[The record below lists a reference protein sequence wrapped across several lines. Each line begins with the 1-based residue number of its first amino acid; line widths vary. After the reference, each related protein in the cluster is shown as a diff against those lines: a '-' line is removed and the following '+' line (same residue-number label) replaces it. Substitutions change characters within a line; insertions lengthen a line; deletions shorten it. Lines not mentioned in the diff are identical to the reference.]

1 VQAKEVR
8 KRLDEE
14 GMRRSIW
21 LLGLATLLF
30 AVLAVGALAG
40 SLPGRGGSSGS
51 GAQTPDASL
60 ITSDQAVAMAKEWIA
75 GGTQAGA
82 VRDLLSNLVCSGYY
96 QAGGTWDV
104 RCRLP
109 WIPAEA
115 YFFRVLEVSGQ
126 VTAETEATVTF
137 VRLLRQWGHVP
148 EP

>member
-1 VQAKEVR
+1 
-8 KRLDEE
+8 
-14 GMRRSIW
+14 MRRSIW

-30 AVLAVGALAG
+30 AVLVVGALVG
-40 SLPGRGGSSGS
+40 SLPGRRGPSASGV
-51 GAQTPDASL
+51 QTPDASL
-60 ITSDQAVAMAKEWIA
+60 ITSDQAVAMVKEWIA
-75 GGTQAGA
+75 GGTEVRA
-82 VRDLLSNLVCSGYY
+82 VEELLNDLMCSGYY
-96 QAGGTWDV
+96 EASGTWDV